1 MNHSSLTPNHQHLI
15 PNHSSF
21 TPNMLSDK
29 LNTVDYHWFLVC
41 TKPGHETEL
50 CALIEREKGKIR
62 NILEVYCPTHTKVYV
77 RRGDNEQRLSFFDGY
92 VFVLATQGALAEFL
106 RDNNSD
112 AYIWYNRKRTPDEKA
127 VACTIPESQ
136 IRAFRDYNENY
147 ADKVIVLERPYSD
160 YAFNAKT
167 DEPNEIVRVV
177 DGPLAGCEG
186 YICRF
191 HRKKGLVF
199 RVQGIMPG
207 SWLTVT
213 YPNASDL
220 HVVRLHNAE
229 GDRLS
234 IGTEKGRAADLLIG
248 ILQGC
253 GYGERTLS
261 LFYELME
268 RLAANLSLEA
278 LCKYLQKQGEQELHH
293 RLARLTAK
301 EAELLINL
309 ARYEH
314 DTPGYVKENWPRLI
328 FRPFLTPTSGIE
340 WEEGKNEIELPH
352 KDFTEI
358 IRKVDIT
365 EEVYYPS
372 KQEDSK
378 VTTTYYA
385 HIASLPALSRGES
398 AATEEEQSQP
408 SPLGGEPERGF
419 IFFANWDDF
428 LSEYFLTAGKANEKL
443 VSGKVQ
449 KVRNEI
455 TLKETEKL
463 IESFRNYAPTIY
475 KVLTEPDSAV
485 KVVQDFKV
493 GEESLNVLAITA
505 TETDM
510 DKAKDELI
518 STCVRI
524 CTEINTTNH
533 LAVWRRYLR
542 TVWLHN

>member
-1 MNHSSLTPNHQHLI
+1 MP
-15 PNHSSF
+15 
-21 TPNMLSDK
+21 DK
-29 LNTVDYHWFLVC
+29 LNSVDYHWFLVC
-41 TKPGHETEL
+41 TKPGHELEL
-50 CALIEREKGKIR
+50 RALIEREKGKIR

-77 RRGDNEQRLSFFDGY
+77 RRGDNEQRLPFFDGY

-106 RDNNSD
+106 RDNDSD

-127 VACTIPESQ
+127 MACTIPESQ

-147 ADKVIVLERPYSD
+147 ADKVIVLERPYTD

-191 HRKKGLVF
+191 HKKKGLVF
-199 RVQGIMPG
+199 RVQGMMPG
-207 SWLTVT
+207 CWLTVT

-234 IGTEKGRAADLLIG
+234 IGTEKGRAADLLVSV
-248 ILQGC
+248 LQGC
-253 GYGERTLS
+253 GYGEHTQS

-268 RLAANLSLEA
+268 RLAADLSLEA
-278 LCKYLQKQGEQELHH
+278 LCKHLQQQGEKVLAD
-293 RLARLTAK
+293 RLAKLTTK

-314 DTPGYVKENWPRLI
+314 DTPGYVRENWPRIIL
-328 FRPFLTPTSGIE
+328 RPFLTPTSGIKM
-340 WEEGKNEIELPH
+340 EEDKNEAELPH
-352 KDFTEI
+352 QDFTEI
-358 IRKVDIT
+358 IRKLDIT

-372 KQEDSK
+372 RQEDGK
-378 VTTTYYA
+378 ITTAYYA
-385 HIASLPALSRGES
+385 HIGRMEDKS
-398 AATEEEQSQP
+398 
-408 SPLGGEPERGF
+408 GF
-419 IFFANWDDF
+419 IYFANWDDF
-428 LSEYFLTAGKANEKL
+428 LREYFLTAGKANEKL

-455 TLKETEKL
+455 TLAETEKL
-463 IESFRNYAPTIY
+463 IESFRNYAPTLY

-485 KVVQDFKV
+485 KAVPNFKI
-493 GEESLNVLAITA
+493 GEDLLNVLAIQSSA
-505 TETDM
+505 QE
-510 DKAKDELI
+510 KEAAKDQLI
-518 STCVRI
+518 KTCVRV

-542 TVWLHN
+542 TVWLHI

>member
-1 MNHSSLTPNHQHLI
+1 MP
-15 PNHSSF
+15 
-21 TPNMLSDK
+21 DK
-29 LNTVDYHWFLVC
+29 LNSVDYHWFLVC
-41 TKPGHETEL
+41 TKPGHELEL
-50 CALIEREKGKIR
+50 RALIEREKGKIR

-77 RRGDNEQRLSFFDGY
+77 RRGDNEQRLPFFDGY

-106 RDNNSD
+106 RDNDSD

-127 VACTIPESQ
+127 MACTIPESQ

-147 ADKVIVLERPYSD
+147 ADKVIVLERPYTD

-191 HRKKGLVF
+191 HKKKGLVF
-199 RVQGIMPG
+199 RVQGMMPG
-207 SWLTVT
+207 CWLTVT

-234 IGTEKGRAADLLIG
+234 IGTEKGRAADLLVG

-253 GYGERTLS
+253 GYGEHTQS

-268 RLAANLSLEA
+268 RLAADLSLEA
-278 LCKYLQKQGEQELHH
+278 LCKHLQKQGEKVLAD
-293 RLARLTAK
+293 RLAKLTTK

-314 DTPGYVKENWPRLI
+314 DTPGYVRENWPRIIL
-328 FRPFLTPTSGIE
+328 RPFLTPTSGIE
-340 WEEGKNEIELPH
+340 MEEDKNEVELPH
-352 KDFTEI
+352 QDFTEV
-358 IRKVDIT
+358 IRKLDIT

-372 KQEDSK
+372 RQEDGK
-378 VTTTYYA
+378 ITTAYYA
-385 HIASLPALSRGES
+385 HIGRMEDKS
-398 AATEEEQSQP
+398 
-408 SPLGGEPERGF
+408 GF
-419 IFFANWDDF
+419 IYFANWDDF
-428 LSEYFLTAGKANEKL
+428 LREYFLTAGKANEKL
-443 VSGKVQ
+443 VSGKVR

-455 TLKETEKL
+455 TLTETEKL
-463 IESFRNYAPTIY
+463 IESFRNYAPTLY

-485 KVVQDFKV
+485 KAVPNFKI
-493 GEESLNVLAITA
+493 GEELLNVLAIQA
-505 TETDM
+505 SAQ
-510 DKAKDELI
+510 DKEAAKDQLI
-518 STCVRI
+518 KTCVRV
-524 CTEINTTNH
+524 CKEINTTNH

-542 TVWLHN
+542 TVWLHI

>member
-1 MNHSSLTPNHQHLI
+1 MP
-15 PNHSSF
+15 
-21 TPNMLSDK
+21 DK
-29 LNTVDYHWFLVC
+29 LNSVDYHWFLVC
-41 TKPGHETEL
+41 TKPGHELEL
-50 CALIEREKGKIR
+50 RALIEREKGKIR

-77 RRGDNEQRLSFFDGY
+77 RRGDNEQRLPFFDGY

-106 RDNNSD
+106 RDNDSD

-127 VACTIPESQ
+127 MACTIPESQ

-147 ADKVIVLERPYSD
+147 ADKVIVLERPYTD

-191 HRKKGLVF
+191 HKKKGLVF
-199 RVQGIMPG
+199 RVQGMMPG
-207 SWLTVT
+207 CWLTVT

-234 IGTEKGRAADLLIG
+234 IGTEKGRTADLLVG

-253 GYGERTLS
+253 GYGEHTQS

-268 RLAANLSLEA
+268 RLAADLSLEA
-278 LCKYLQKQGEQELHH
+278 LCKHLQKQGEKVLAD
-293 RLARLTAK
+293 RLAKLTTK

-314 DTPGYVKENWPRLI
+314 DTPGYVRENWPQIIL
-328 FRPFLTPTSGIE
+328 RPFLTPTSGIE
-340 WEEGKNEIELPH
+340 MEEDKNEAELPH
-352 KDFTEI
+352 QDFTEI
-358 IRKVDIT
+358 IRKLDIT

-372 KQEDSK
+372 RQEDGK
-378 VTTTYYA
+378 ITTTYYA
-385 HIASLPALSRGES
+385 HIGRMEDKS
-398 AATEEEQSQP
+398 
-408 SPLGGEPERGF
+408 GF
-419 IFFANWDDF
+419 IYFANWDDF
-428 LSEYFLTAGKANEKL
+428 LREYFLTAGKANEKL
-443 VSGKVQ
+443 VSGKVR

-455 TLKETEKL
+455 TLTETEKL
-463 IESFRNYAPTIY
+463 IESFRNYAPTLY

-485 KVVQDFKV
+485 KAVPNFKID
-493 GEESLNVLAITA
+493 EELLNVFAIRSSA
-505 TETDM
+505 QE
-510 DKAKDELI
+510 KEAAKDQLI
-518 STCVRI
+518 KTCVRV
-524 CTEINTTNH
+524 CKEINTTNH

-542 TVWLHN
+542 TVWLHI

>member
-1 MNHSSLTPNHQHLI
+1 MP
-15 PNHSSF
+15 
-21 TPNMLSDK
+21 DK
-29 LNTVDYHWFLVC
+29 LNSVDYHWFLVC
-41 TKPGHETEL
+41 TKPGHELEL
-50 CALIEREKGKIR
+50 RALIEREKGKIR

-77 RRGDNEQRLSFFDGY
+77 RRGDNEQRLPFFDGY

-106 RDNNSD
+106 RNNDSN

-127 VACTIPESQ
+127 MACTIPESQ

-147 ADKVIVLERPYSD
+147 ADKVIVLERPYTD

-191 HRKKGLVF
+191 HKKKGLVF
-199 RVQGIMPG
+199 RVQGMMPG
-207 SWLTVT
+207 CWLTVT

-234 IGTEKGRAADLLIG
+234 IGTEKGRAADLLVG

-253 GYGERTLS
+253 GYGEHTQS

-268 RLAANLSLEA
+268 RLAADLSLEA
-278 LCKYLQKQGEQELHH
+278 LCKHLQKQGEKVLAD
-293 RLARLTAK
+293 RLAKLTTK

-314 DTPGYVKENWPRLI
+314 DTPGYVRENWPRIIL
-328 FRPFLTPTSGIE
+328 RPFLTPTSGIE
-340 WEEGKNEIELPH
+340 MEEDKNEVELPH
-352 KDFTEI
+352 QDFTEI
-358 IRKVDIT
+358 IRKLDIT

-372 KQEDSK
+372 RQEDGK
-378 VTTTYYA
+378 ITTAYYA
-385 HIASLPALSRGES
+385 HIGRMEDKS
-398 AATEEEQSQP
+398 
-408 SPLGGEPERGF
+408 GF
-419 IFFANWDDF
+419 IYFANWDDF
-428 LSEYFLTAGKANEKL
+428 LREYFLTAGKANEKL
-443 VSGKVQ
+443 VSGKVR

-455 TLKETEKL
+455 TLTETEKL
-463 IESFRNYAPTIY
+463 IESFRNYAPTLY
-475 KVLTEPDSAV
+475 KVLTDMDSAV
-485 KVVQDFKV
+485 KAVPNFKI
-493 GEESLNVLAITA
+493 GEELLNVFAIRSSA
-505 TETDM
+505 Q
-510 DKAKDELI
+510 DKEAAKDQLI
-518 STCVRI
+518 KTCVRV
-524 CTEINTTNH
+524 CKEINTTNH

-542 TVWLHN
+542 TVWLHI

>member
-1 MNHSSLTPNHQHLI
+1 MP
-15 PNHSSF
+15 
-21 TPNMLSDK
+21 DK
-29 LNTVDYHWFLVC
+29 LNSVDYHWFLVC
-41 TKPGHETEL
+41 TKPGHELEL
-50 CALIEREKGKIR
+50 RALIEREKGKIR

-77 RRGDNEQRLSFFDGY
+77 RRGDNEQRLPFFDGY

-106 RDNNSD
+106 RDNDSD

-127 VACTIPESQ
+127 MACTIPESQ

-147 ADKVIVLERPYSD
+147 ADKVIVLERPYTD

-191 HRKKGLVF
+191 HKKKGLVF
-199 RVQGIMPG
+199 RVQGMMPG
-207 SWLTVT
+207 CWLTVT

-234 IGTEKGRAADLLIG
+234 IGTEKGRAADLLVG

-253 GYGERTLS
+253 GYGEHTQS

-268 RLAANLSLEA
+268 RLAADLSLEA
-278 LCKYLQKQGEQELHH
+278 LCKHLQKQGEKVLAD
-293 RLARLTAK
+293 RLAKLTTK

-314 DTPGYVKENWPRLI
+314 DTPGYVRENWPRIIL
-328 FRPFLTPTSGIE
+328 RPFLTPTSGIE
-340 WEEGKNEIELPH
+340 MEEDKNEVELPH
-352 KDFTEI
+352 QDFTEV
-358 IRKVDIT
+358 IRKLDIT

-372 KQEDSK
+372 RQEDGK
-378 VTTTYYA
+378 ITTAYYA
-385 HIASLPALSRGES
+385 HIGRMEDKS
-398 AATEEEQSQP
+398 
-408 SPLGGEPERGF
+408 GF
-419 IFFANWDDF
+419 IYFANWDDF
-428 LSEYFLTAGKANEKL
+428 LREYFLTAGKANEKL
-443 VSGKVQ
+443 VSGKVR

-455 TLKETEKL
+455 TLAETEKL
-463 IESFRNYAPTIY
+463 IESFRNYAPTLY

-485 KVVQDFKV
+485 KAVPNFKI
-493 GEESLNVLAITA
+493 GEDLLNVLAIQSSA
-505 TETDM
+505 QE
-510 DKAKDELI
+510 KEAAKDQLI
-518 STCVRI
+518 KTCVRV

-542 TVWLHN
+542 MVWLHI

>member
-1 MNHSSLTPNHQHLI
+1 
-15 PNHSSF
+15 
-21 TPNMLSDK
+21 MLSDK

-41 TKPGHETEL
+41 TKPGHEQEL
-50 CALIEREKGKIR
+50 CARIEREKGNVR
-62 NILEVYCPTHTKVYV
+62 NILEAYCPTHTKVYV
-77 RRGDNEQRLSFFDGY
+77 RRGENARRMPLFDGY
-92 VFVLATQGALAEFL
+92 VFVLATQGALAGFL
-106 RDNNSD
+106 RDNGSD
-112 AYIWYNRKRTPDEKA
+112 AYIWHNRKRTPDEKA
-127 VACTIPESQ
+127 VACTIPEFQ
-136 IRAFRDYNENY
+136 MRAFRDYNENY

-213 YPNASDL
+213 YPHASDL

-234 IGTEKGRAADLLIG
+234 IGTEKGRTADLLVG

-253 GYGERTLS
+253 GYGERTRS

-268 RLAANLSLEA
+268 RLAAGLSLEA
-278 LCKYLQKQGEQELHH
+278 LCKHLQKQGEKA
-293 RLARLTAK
+293 LADCLAKLTTK

-314 DTPGYVKENWPRLI
+314 DTPGYVKENWPRMIL
-328 FRPFLTPTSGIE
+328 RPFLTPTSGIE
-340 WEEGKNEIELPH
+340 MEEGKNEAELQH
-352 KDFTEI
+352 KDYTEI
-358 IRKVDIT
+358 IRKLDIT

-372 KQEDSK
+372 RQEDGK
-378 VTTTYYA
+378 TTTTYYA
-385 HIASLPALSRGES
+385 HIGMR
-398 AATEEEQSQP
+398 EETGN
-408 SPLGGEPERGF
+408 LV
-419 IFFANWDDF
+419 FFANWDDF
-428 LSEYFLTAGKANEKL
+428 LREYFLTAGKANEKL

-449 KVRNEI
+449 TVRNGT
-455 TLKETEKL
+455 TLTETEKL
-463 IESFRNYAPTIY
+463 IESFRNYAPTLY
-475 KVLTEPDSAV
+475 KVLTDPDSAIKAV
-485 KVVQDFKV
+485 PDFKV
-493 GEESLNVLAITA
+493 GEEALNVLAIQA
-505 TETDM
+505 SAQEKDA
-510 DKAKDELI
+510 AKDQLI
-518 STCVRI
+518 QTCVHI

-542 TVWLHN
+542 KVWLHN

>member
-1 MNHSSLTPNHQHLI
+1 MP
-15 PNHSSF
+15 
-21 TPNMLSDK
+21 DK
-29 LNTVDYHWFLVC
+29 LNSVDYHWFLVC
-41 TKPGHETEL
+41 TKPGHELEL
-50 CALIEREKGKIR
+50 RALIEREKGKIR

-77 RRGDNEQRLSFFDGY
+77 RRGDNEQRLPFFDGY

-106 RDNNSD
+106 RDNDSD

-127 VACTIPESQ
+127 MACTIPESQ

-147 ADKVIVLERPYSD
+147 ADKVIVLDRPYTD

-191 HRKKGLVF
+191 HKKKGLVF
-199 RVQGIMPG
+199 RVQGMMPG
-207 SWLTVT
+207 CWLTVT

-234 IGTEKGRAADLLIG
+234 IGTEKGRAADLLVG

-253 GYGERTLS
+253 GYGERTQS

-268 RLAANLSLEA
+268 RLAADLSLEA
-278 LCKYLQKQGEQELHH
+278 LCKHLQKQGEKVLAD
-293 RLARLTAK
+293 RLAKLTTK

-314 DTPGYVKENWPRLI
+314 DTPGYVRENWPRIIL
-328 FRPFLTPTSGIE
+328 RPFLTPTSGIE
-340 WEEGKNEIELPH
+340 MEEDKNEAELPH
-352 KDFTEI
+352 QDFTEV
-358 IRKVDIT
+358 IRKLDIT

-372 KQEDSK
+372 RQEDGK
-378 VTTTYYA
+378 ITTAYYA
-385 HIASLPALSRGES
+385 HIGRMEDKS
-398 AATEEEQSQP
+398 
-408 SPLGGEPERGF
+408 GF
-419 IFFANWDDF
+419 IYFANWDDF
-428 LSEYFLTAGKANEKL
+428 LREYFLTAGKANEKL
-443 VSGKVQ
+443 VSGKVR

-455 TLKETEKL
+455 TLAETEKL
-463 IESFRNYAPTIY
+463 IESFRNYAPTLY

-485 KVVQDFKV
+485 KAVPNFKI
-493 GEESLNVLAITA
+493 GEDLLNVLAIQSSA
-505 TETDM
+505 Q
-510 DKAKDELI
+510 DKEAAKDQLI
-518 STCVRI
+518 KTCVRV

-542 TVWLHN
+542 TVWLHI

>member
-1 MNHSSLTPNHQHLI
+1 M
-15 PNHSSF
+15 
-21 TPNMLSDK
+21 
-29 LNTVDYHWFLVC
+29 
-41 TKPGHETEL
+41 
-50 CALIEREKGKIR
+50 CALIEREKGKTG

-77 RRGDNEQRLSFFDGY
+77 RRGDNEQRLPFFDGF
-92 VFVLATQGALAEFL
+92 VFVLATQGALVEFL
-106 RDNNSD
+106 RDNDSD

-127 VACTIPESQ
+127 VVCTIPESQ

-147 ADKVIVLERPYSD
+147 ADKVIVLERPYTD
-160 YAFNAKT
+160 YAINAKT

-234 IGTEKGRAADLLIG
+234 IGTEKGRAADLLVG

-253 GYGERTLS
+253 GYGEHTQS

-268 RLAANLSLEA
+268 RLAADLSLES
-278 LCKYLQKQGEQELHH
+278 LCKHLQKQGEKALAD
-293 RLARLTAK
+293 RLAKLTTK

-314 DTPGYVKENWPRLI
+314 DTPGYIKENWPRMIL
-328 FRPFLTPTSGIE
+328 RPFLTPTSGIE
-340 WEEGKNEIELPH
+340 RKEGKDEVELQH
-352 KDFTEI
+352 KDYTEI

-365 EEVYYPS
+365 EEVYYPNR
-372 KQEDSK
+372 QEDGK
-378 VTTTYYA
+378 TTTTYYA
-385 HIASLPALSRGES
+385 HIGMR
-398 AATEEEQSQP
+398 EEMGN
-408 SPLGGEPERGF
+408 LVL
-419 IFFANWDDF
+419 FANWNDF

-463 IESFRNYAPTIY
+463 IESFRNYAPTLY
-475 KVLTEPDSAV
+475 KVLTDVDSDVKAV
-485 KVVQDFKV
+485 PDFKV
-493 GEESLNVLAITA
+493 GEDTLNVFTIQASA
-505 TETDM
+505 Q
-510 DKAKDELI
+510 DKDTAKDKLI
-518 STCVRI
+518 QTCVRI

-542 TVWLHN
+542 TVWLHE

>member
-1 MNHSSLTPNHQHLI
+1 MP
-15 PNHSSF
+15 
-21 TPNMLSDK
+21 DK
-29 LNTVDYHWFLVC
+29 LNSVDYHWFLVC
-41 TKPGHETEL
+41 TKPGHELEL
-50 CALIEREKGKIR
+50 RALIEREKGKIR

-77 RRGDNEQRLSFFDGY
+77 RRGDNEQRLPFFDGY

-106 RDNNSD
+106 RDNDSD

-147 ADKVIVLERPYSD
+147 ADKVIVLERPYTD

-177 DGPLAGCEG
+177 DGPLTGCEG

-191 HRKKGLVF
+191 HKKKGLVF
-199 RVQGIMPG
+199 RVQGMMPG
-207 SWLTVT
+207 CWLTVT

-234 IGTEKGRAADLLIG
+234 IGTEKGRAADLLVG

-253 GYGERTLS
+253 GYGEHTQS

-268 RLAANLSLEA
+268 RLAADLSLEA
-278 LCKYLQKQGEQELHH
+278 LCKHLQKQGEKVLAD
-293 RLARLTAK
+293 RLAKLTTK

-314 DTPGYVKENWPRLI
+314 DTPGYVRENWPRIIL
-328 FRPFLTPTSGIE
+328 RPFLTPTSGIE
-340 WEEGKNEIELPH
+340 MEEDKNEVELPH
-352 KDFTEI
+352 QDFTEV
-358 IRKVDIT
+358 IRKLDIT

-372 KQEDSK
+372 RQEDGK
-378 VTTTYYA
+378 ITTAYYA
-385 HIASLPALSRGES
+385 HIGRMEDKS
-398 AATEEEQSQP
+398 
-408 SPLGGEPERGF
+408 GF
-419 IFFANWDDF
+419 IYFANWDDF
-428 LSEYFLTAGKANEKL
+428 LREYFLTAGKANEKL
-443 VSGKVQ
+443 VSGKVR

-455 TLKETEKL
+455 TLAETEKL
-463 IESFRNYAPTIY
+463 IESFRNYAPTLY
-475 KVLTEPDSAV
+475 KVLREPDSAV
-485 KVVQDFKV
+485 KAMQDFKV
-493 GEESLNVLAITA
+493 GEELLNVLAIQSSA
-505 TETDM
+505 Q
-510 DKAKDELI
+510 DKEAAKDQLI
-518 STCVRI
+518 KTCVRV

-542 TVWLHN
+542 TVWLHI

>member
-1 MNHSSLTPNHQHLI
+1 MP
-15 PNHSSF
+15 
-21 TPNMLSDK
+21 DK
-29 LNTVDYHWFLVC
+29 LNSVDYHWFLVC
-41 TKPGHETEL
+41 TKPGHELEL
-50 CALIEREKGKIR
+50 RALIEREKGKIR

-77 RRGDNEQRLSFFDGY
+77 RRGDNEQRLPFFDGY

-106 RDNNSD
+106 RNNDSD

-127 VACTIPESQ
+127 MACTIPESQ

-147 ADKVIVLERPYSD
+147 ADKVIVLERPYTD

-191 HRKKGLVF
+191 HKKKGLVF
-199 RVQGIMPG
+199 RVQGMMPG
-207 SWLTVT
+207 CWLTVT

-234 IGTEKGRAADLLIG
+234 IGTEKGRAADLLVG

-253 GYGERTLS
+253 GYGERTQS

-268 RLAANLSLEA
+268 RLAADLSLEA
-278 LCKYLQKQGEQELHH
+278 LCKHLQKQGEKVLAD
-293 RLARLTAK
+293 RLAKLTTK

-314 DTPGYVKENWPRLI
+314 DTPGYVRENWPRIIL
-328 FRPFLTPTSGIE
+328 RPFLTPTSGIE
-340 WEEGKNEIELPH
+340 MEEDKNEAELPH
-352 KDFTEI
+352 QDFTEI
-358 IRKVDIT
+358 IRKLDIT

-372 KQEDSK
+372 KQEDGK
-378 VTTTYYA
+378 ITTTYYA
-385 HIASLPALSRGES
+385 HIGMR
-398 AATEEEQSQP
+398 EEMEN
-408 SPLGGEPERGF
+408 LV
-419 IFFANWDDF
+419 FFANWDDF
-428 LSEYFLTAGKANEKL
+428 LCEYFLTAGKANEKL

-449 KVRNEI
+449 KVHNEI
-455 TLKETEKL
+455 TLAETEKL
-463 IESFRNYAPTIY
+463 IESFRNYAPTLY
-475 KVLTEPDSAV
+475 KVLREPDSAV
-485 KVVQDFKV
+485 KAVPNFKV
-493 GEESLNVLAITA
+493 GEELLNVLAIQA
-505 TETDM
+505 SAQ
-510 DKAKDELI
+510 DKEAAKDQLI
-518 STCVRI
+518 KTCVRV

-542 TVWLHN
+542 TVWLHI

>member
-1 MNHSSLTPNHQHLI
+1 MP
-15 PNHSSF
+15 
-21 TPNMLSDK
+21 DK
-29 LNTVDYHWFLVC
+29 LNSVDYHWFLVC
-41 TKPGHETEL
+41 TKPGHELEL
-50 CALIEREKGKIR
+50 RALIEREKGKIR

-77 RRGDNEQRLSFFDGY
+77 RRGDNEQRLPFFDGY

-106 RDNNSD
+106 RDNDSD

-127 VACTIPESQ
+127 MACTIPESQ

-147 ADKVIVLERPYSD
+147 ADKVIVLERPYTD

-167 DEPNEIVRVV
+167 NEPNEIVRVV

-191 HRKKGLVF
+191 HKKKGLVF
-199 RVQGIMPG
+199 RVQGMMPG
-207 SWLTVT
+207 CWLTVT

-234 IGTEKGRAADLLIG
+234 IGTEKGRAADLLVG

-253 GYGERTLS
+253 GYGEHTQS

-268 RLAANLSLEA
+268 RLAADLSLEA
-278 LCKYLQKQGEQELHH
+278 LCKHLQQQGEKVLAD
-293 RLARLTAK
+293 RLAKLTTK

-314 DTPGYVKENWPRLI
+314 DTPGYVRENWPRIIL
-328 FRPFLTPTSGIE
+328 RPFLTPTSGIE
-340 WEEGKNEIELPH
+340 IEEDKGEVELPH
-352 KDFTEI
+352 QDFTEV
-358 IRKVDIT
+358 IRKLDIT

-372 KQEDSK
+372 RQEDGK
-378 VTTTYYA
+378 ITTAYYA
-385 HIASLPALSRGES
+385 HIGRMEDKS
-398 AATEEEQSQP
+398 
-408 SPLGGEPERGF
+408 GF
-419 IFFANWDDF
+419 IYFANWDDF
-428 LSEYFLTAGKANEKL
+428 LREYFLTAGKANEKL
-443 VSGKVQ
+443 VSGKVR

-455 TLKETEKL
+455 TLTETEKL
-463 IESFRNYAPTIY
+463 IESFRNYAPTLY

-485 KVVQDFKV
+485 KAVPNFKV
-493 GEESLNVLAITA
+493 GEELLNVFAIRSSA
-505 TETDM
+505 Q
-510 DKAKDELI
+510 DKEAAKDQLI
-518 STCVRI
+518 KTCVRV

-542 TVWLHN
+542 TVWLHI

>member
-1 MNHSSLTPNHQHLI
+1 MP
-15 PNHSSF
+15 
-21 TPNMLSDK
+21 DK
-29 LNTVDYHWFLVC
+29 LNSVDYHWFLVC
-41 TKPGHETEL
+41 TKPGHELEL
-50 CALIEREKGKIR
+50 RALIEREKGKIR

-77 RRGDNEQRLSFFDGY
+77 RRGDNEQRLPFFDGY

-106 RDNNSD
+106 RDNDSD

-147 ADKVIVLERPYSD
+147 ADKVIVLERPYTD

-191 HRKKGLVF
+191 HKKKGLVF
-199 RVQGIMPG
+199 RVQGMMPG
-207 SWLTVT
+207 CWLTVT

-234 IGTEKGRAADLLIG
+234 IGTEKGRAADLLVG

-253 GYGERTLS
+253 GYGEHTQS

-268 RLAANLSLEA
+268 RLAADLSLEA
-278 LCKYLQKQGEQELHH
+278 LCKHLQKQGEKVLAD
-293 RLARLTAK
+293 RLAKLTTK

-314 DTPGYVKENWPRLI
+314 DTPGYVRENWPRIIL
-328 FRPFLTPTSGIE
+328 RPFLTPTSGIE
-340 WEEGKNEIELPH
+340 MEEDKNEAELPH
-352 KDFTEI
+352 QDFTEV
-358 IRKVDIT
+358 IRKLDIT

-372 KQEDSK
+372 RQEDGK
-378 VTTTYYA
+378 ITTAYYA
-385 HIASLPALSRGES
+385 HIGRMEDKS
-398 AATEEEQSQP
+398 
-408 SPLGGEPERGF
+408 GF
-419 IFFANWDDF
+419 IYFANWDDF
-428 LSEYFLTAGKANEKL
+428 LREYFLTAGKANEKL
-443 VSGKVQ
+443 VSGKVR

-455 TLKETEKL
+455 TLTETEKL
-463 IESFRNYAPTIY
+463 IESFRNYAPTLY

-485 KVVQDFKV
+485 KAVPNFKI
-493 GEESLNVLAITA
+493 GEELLNVFAIRSSA
-505 TETDM
+505 QE
-510 DKAKDELI
+510 KEAAKDQLI
-518 STCVRI
+518 KTCVRV

-542 TVWLHN
+542 TVWLHI

>member
-1 MNHSSLTPNHQHLI
+1 MP
-15 PNHSSF
+15 
-21 TPNMLSDK
+21 DK
-29 LNTVDYHWFLVC
+29 LNSVDYHWFLVC
-41 TKPGHETEL
+41 TKPGHELEL
-50 CALIEREKGKIR
+50 RALIEREKGKIR

-77 RRGDNEQRLSFFDGY
+77 RRGDNEQRLPFFDGY

-106 RDNNSD
+106 RDNDSD

-127 VACTIPESQ
+127 MACTIPESQ

-147 ADKVIVLERPYSD
+147 ADKVIVLERPYTD

-191 HRKKGLVF
+191 HKKKGLVF
-199 RVQGIMPG
+199 RVQGMMPG
-207 SWLTVT
+207 CWLTVT

-234 IGTEKGRAADLLIG
+234 IGTEKGRAADLLVG

-253 GYGERTLS
+253 GYGERTQS

-268 RLAANLSLEA
+268 RLAADLSLEA
-278 LCKYLQKQGEQELHH
+278 LCKHLQKQGEKVLAD
-293 RLARLTAK
+293 RLAKLTTK

-314 DTPGYVKENWPRLI
+314 DTPGYVRENWPRIIL
-328 FRPFLTPTSGIE
+328 RPFLTPTSGIE
-340 WEEGKNEIELPH
+340 MEEDKNEAELPH
-352 KDFTEI
+352 QDFTEV
-358 IRKVDIT
+358 IRKLDIT

-372 KQEDSK
+372 KQEDGK
-378 VTTTYYA
+378 ITTAYYA
-385 HIASLPALSRGES
+385 HIGRMEDKS
-398 AATEEEQSQP
+398 
-408 SPLGGEPERGF
+408 GF
-419 IFFANWDDF
+419 IYFANWDDF
-428 LSEYFLTAGKANEKL
+428 LREYFLTAGKANEKL
-443 VSGKVQ
+443 VSGKVR

-455 TLKETEKL
+455 TLAETEKL
-463 IESFRNYAPTIY
+463 IESFRNYAPTLY

-485 KVVQDFKV
+485 KAVPNFKI
-493 GEESLNVLAITA
+493 GEELLNVLAIQSSA
-505 TETDM
+505 Q
-510 DKAKDELI
+510 DKEAAKDQLI
-518 STCVRI
+518 KTCVRV
-524 CTEINTTNH
+524 CKEINTTNH

-542 TVWLHN
+542 TVWLHI

>member
-1 MNHSSLTPNHQHLI
+1 MP
-15 PNHSSF
+15 
-21 TPNMLSDK
+21 DK
-29 LNTVDYHWFLVC
+29 LNSVDYHWFLVC
-41 TKPGHETEL
+41 TKPGHELEL
-50 CALIEREKGKIR
+50 RALIEREKGKIR

-77 RRGDNEQRLSFFDGY
+77 RRGDNEQRLPFFDGY

-106 RDNNSD
+106 RDNDSD

-127 VACTIPESQ
+127 MACTIPESQ

-147 ADKVIVLERPYSD
+147 ADKVIVLERPYTD

-191 HRKKGLVF
+191 HKKKGLVF
-199 RVQGIMPG
+199 RVQGMMPG
-207 SWLTVT
+207 CWLTVT

-234 IGTEKGRAADLLIG
+234 IGTEKGRAADLLVG

-253 GYGERTLS
+253 GYGEHTQS

-268 RLAANLSLEA
+268 RLAADLSLEA
-278 LCKYLQKQGEQELHH
+278 LCKHLQKQGEKVLAD
-293 RLARLTAK
+293 RLANLTTK

-314 DTPGYVKENWPRLI
+314 DTPGYVRENWPRIIL
-328 FRPFLTPTSGIE
+328 RPFLTPTSGIE
-340 WEEGKNEIELPH
+340 MEEDKNEAELPH
-352 KDFTEI
+352 QDFTEV
-358 IRKVDIT
+358 IRKLDIT

-372 KQEDSK
+372 RQEDGK
-378 VTTTYYA
+378 ITTAYYA
-385 HIASLPALSRGES
+385 HIGRMEDKS
-398 AATEEEQSQP
+398 
-408 SPLGGEPERGF
+408 GF
-419 IFFANWDDF
+419 IYFANWDDF
-428 LSEYFLTAGKANEKL
+428 LREYFLTAGKANEKL

-455 TLKETEKL
+455 TLTETEKL
-463 IESFRNYAPTIY
+463 IESFRNYAPTLY

-485 KVVQDFKV
+485 KAVPNFKV
-493 GEESLNVLAITA
+493 GEELLNVFAIRSSA
-505 TETDM
+505 QE
-510 DKAKDELI
+510 KEAAKDQLI
-518 STCVRI
+518 KTCVRI
-524 CTEINTTNH
+524 CKEINTTNH

-542 TVWLHN
+542 TVWLHI

>member
-1 MNHSSLTPNHQHLI
+1 MP
-15 PNHSSF
+15 
-21 TPNMLSDK
+21 DK
-29 LNTVDYHWFLVC
+29 LNSVDYHWFLVC
-41 TKPGHETEL
+41 TKPGHELEL
-50 CALIEREKGKIR
+50 RALIEREKGKIR

-77 RRGDNEQRLSFFDGY
+77 RRGDNEQRLPFFDGY

-106 RDNNSD
+106 RDNDSD

-127 VACTIPESQ
+127 MACTIPESQ

-147 ADKVIVLERPYSD
+147 ADKVIVLERPYTD

-191 HRKKGLVF
+191 HKKKGLVF
-199 RVQGIMPG
+199 RVQGMMPG
-207 SWLTVT
+207 CWLTVT

-234 IGTEKGRAADLLIG
+234 IGTEKGRAADLLVG

-253 GYGERTLS
+253 GYGERTQS

-268 RLAANLSLEA
+268 RLAADLSLEA
-278 LCKYLQKQGEQELHH
+278 LCKHLQQQGEKVLAD
-293 RLARLTAK
+293 RLAKLTTK

-314 DTPGYVKENWPRLI
+314 DTPGYVRENWPRIIL
-328 FRPFLTPTSGIE
+328 RPFLTPTSGIE
-340 WEEGKNEIELPH
+340 MEEDKNEVELPH
-352 KDFTEI
+352 QDFTEV
-358 IRKVDIT
+358 IRKLDIT

-372 KQEDSK
+372 RQEDGK
-378 VTTTYYA
+378 ITTAYYA
-385 HIASLPALSRGES
+385 HIGRMEDKS
-398 AATEEEQSQP
+398 
-408 SPLGGEPERGF
+408 GF
-419 IFFANWDDF
+419 IYFANWDDF
-428 LSEYFLTAGKANEKL
+428 LREYFLTAGKANEKL

-455 TLKETEKL
+455 TLAETEKL
-463 IESFRNYAPTIY
+463 IESFHNYAPTLY
-475 KVLTEPDSAV
+475 KVLREPDSAV
-485 KVVQDFKV
+485 KAMQDFKV
-493 GEESLNVLAITA
+493 GEELLNVFAIRSSA
-505 TETDM
+505 Q
-510 DKAKDELI
+510 DKEAAKDQLI
-518 STCVRI
+518 KTCFRV
-524 CTEINTTNH
+524 CKEINTTNH

-542 TVWLHN
+542 TVWLHI

>member
-1 MNHSSLTPNHQHLI
+1 
-15 PNHSSF
+15 
-21 TPNMLSDK
+21 MLSDK

-50 CALIEREKGKIR
+50 CALIEREKGKIG
-62 NILEVYCPTHTKVYV
+62 NILEVYCPTHTRVYV
-77 RRGDNEQRLSFFDGY
+77 RRGDNEQRLPFFDGY

-106 RDNNSD
+106 RDNDPD
-112 AYIWYNRKRTPDEKA
+112 AYIWHNRKRTPDEKA

-136 IRAFRDYNENY
+136 MRAFRDYNENY
-147 ADKVIVLERPYSD
+147 ADKVIVLERSYTD

-220 HVVRLHNAE
+220 HAVRLHNAE

-234 IGTEKGRAADLLIG
+234 VGTEKGRAADLLVG

-253 GYGERTLS
+253 GYGERTQP
-261 LFYELME
+261 LFYELTE
-268 RLAANLSLEA
+268 RLASDLSLEA
-278 LCKYLQKQGEQELHH
+278 LCRHLQKQGEKALAD
-293 RLARLTAK
+293 RLARLTTK

-314 DTPGYVKENWPRLI
+314 DTPGYIKENWPRIIL
-328 FRPFLTPTSGIE
+328 RPFLTPTSGME
-340 WEEGKNEIELPH
+340 LEAGKNGVELQH
-352 KDFTEI
+352 KDYTEI
-358 IRKVDIT
+358 IRKVDIS

-372 KQEDSK
+372 RQEDGK
-378 VTTTYYA
+378 TVTTYYA
-385 HIASLPALSRGES
+385 HIGMREGMGSLVL
-398 AATEEEQSQP
+398 
-408 SPLGGEPERGF
+408 
-419 IFFANWDDF
+419 FANWDGF
-428 LSEYFLTAGKANEKL
+428 LREYFLTAGKANEKL
-443 VSGKVQ
+443 VSGKVRT
-449 KVRNEI
+449 VRNGI
-455 TLKETEKL
+455 THTETEKL
-463 IESFRNYAPTIY
+463 VESFRNYAPTLY
-475 KVLTEPDSAV
+475 KVLTDPGSAIKAVPDF
-485 KVVQDFKV
+485 QV
-493 GEESLNVLAITA
+493 GEDTLNVLAIQA
-505 TETDM
+505 SAQEKDA
-510 DKAKDELI
+510 AKDKLI
-518 STCVRI
+518 KTCVRI

-542 TVWLHN
+542 TVWLHV

>member
-1 MNHSSLTPNHQHLI
+1 MP
-15 PNHSSF
+15 
-21 TPNMLSDK
+21 DK
-29 LNTVDYHWFLVC
+29 LNSVDYHWFLVC
-41 TKPGHETEL
+41 TKPGHELEL
-50 CALIEREKGKIR
+50 RALIEREKGKIR

-77 RRGDNEQRLSFFDGY
+77 RRGDNEQRLPFFDGY

-106 RDNNSD
+106 RDNDSD

-127 VACTIPESQ
+127 MACTIPESQ

-147 ADKVIVLERPYSD
+147 ADKVIVLERPYTD

-191 HRKKGLVF
+191 HKKKGLVF
-199 RVQGIMPG
+199 RVQGMMPG
-207 SWLTVT
+207 CWLTVT

-234 IGTEKGRAADLLIG
+234 IGTEKGRAADLLVG

-253 GYGERTLS
+253 GYGERTQS

-268 RLAANLSLEA
+268 RLAADLSLEA
-278 LCKYLQKQGEQELHH
+278 LCKHLQKQGEKVLAD
-293 RLARLTAK
+293 RLAKLTIK

-314 DTPGYVKENWPRLI
+314 DTPGYVRENWPRIIL
-328 FRPFLTPTSGIE
+328 RPFLTPTSGIE
-340 WEEGKNEIELPH
+340 MEEDKNEAELPH
-352 KDFTEI
+352 QDFTEI
-358 IRKVDIT
+358 IRKLDIT

-372 KQEDSK
+372 RQEDGK
-378 VTTTYYA
+378 ITTAYYA
-385 HIASLPALSRGES
+385 HIGRMEDKS
-398 AATEEEQSQP
+398 
-408 SPLGGEPERGF
+408 GF
-419 IFFANWDDF
+419 IYFANWDDF
-428 LSEYFLTAGKANEKL
+428 LREYFLTAGKANEKL
-443 VSGKVQ
+443 VSGKVR

-455 TLKETEKL
+455 TLAETEKL
-463 IESFRNYAPTIY
+463 IESFRNYAPTLY
-475 KVLTEPDSAV
+475 KVLTDMDSAV
-485 KVVQDFKV
+485 KAMQDFKV
-493 GEESLNVLAITA
+493 GEELLNVLAIRSSA
-505 TETDM
+505 QE
-510 DKAKDELI
+510 KEAAKDQLI
-518 STCVRI
+518 KTCVRV

-542 TVWLHN
+542 TVWLHI

>member
-1 MNHSSLTPNHQHLI
+1 MP
-15 PNHSSF
+15 
-21 TPNMLSDK
+21 DK
-29 LNTVDYHWFLVC
+29 LNSVDYHWFLVC
-41 TKPGHETEL
+41 TKPGHELEL
-50 CALIEREKGKIR
+50 RALIEREKGKIR

-77 RRGDNEQRLSFFDGY
+77 RRGDNEQRLPFFDGY

-106 RDNNSD
+106 RNNDSD

-127 VACTIPESQ
+127 MACTIPESQ

-147 ADKVIVLERPYSD
+147 ADKVIVLERPYTD

-191 HRKKGLVF
+191 HKKKGLVF
-199 RVQGIMPG
+199 RVQGMMPG
-207 SWLTVT
+207 CWLTVT

-234 IGTEKGRAADLLIG
+234 IGTEKGRAADLLVG

-253 GYGERTLS
+253 GYGERTQS
-261 LFYELME
+261 LFCELME
-268 RLAANLSLEA
+268 RLAADLSLEA
-278 LCKYLQKQGEQELHH
+278 LCKHLQKQGEKTLAD
-293 RLARLTAK
+293 RLAKLTIK

-314 DTPGYVKENWPRLI
+314 DTPGYVRENWPRIIL
-328 FRPFLTPTSGIE
+328 RPFLTPTSGIE
-340 WEEGKNEIELPH
+340 MEEDKNEVELPH
-352 KDFTEI
+352 QDFTEV
-358 IRKVDIT
+358 IRKLDIT

-372 KQEDSK
+372 RQEDGK
-378 VTTTYYA
+378 ITTAYYA
-385 HIASLPALSRGES
+385 HIGRMEDKS
-398 AATEEEQSQP
+398 
-408 SPLGGEPERGF
+408 GF
-419 IFFANWDDF
+419 IYFANWDDF
-428 LSEYFLTAGKANEKL
+428 LREYFLTAGKANEKL
-443 VSGKVQ
+443 VSGKVR

-455 TLKETEKL
+455 TLTETEKL
-463 IESFRNYAPTIY
+463 IESFRNYAPTLY

-485 KVVQDFKV
+485 KAVPNFKI
-493 GEESLNVLAITA
+493 GEDLLNVFAIRSSA
-505 TETDM
+505 QE
-510 DKAKDELI
+510 KEAAKDQLI
-518 STCVRI
+518 KTCVRV

-542 TVWLHN
+542 TVWLHI

>member
-1 MNHSSLTPNHQHLI
+1 MP
-15 PNHSSF
+15 
-21 TPNMLSDK
+21 DK
-29 LNTVDYHWFLVC
+29 LNSVDYHWFLVC
-41 TKPGHETEL
+41 TKPGHELEL
-50 CALIEREKGKIR
+50 RALIEREKGKIR

-77 RRGDNEQRLSFFDGY
+77 RRGDNEQRLPFFDGY

-106 RDNNSD
+106 RDNDSD

-147 ADKVIVLERPYSD
+147 ADKVIVLERPYTD

-191 HRKKGLVF
+191 HKKKGLVF
-199 RVQGIMPG
+199 RVQGMMPG
-207 SWLTVT
+207 CWLTVT

-234 IGTEKGRAADLLIG
+234 IGTEKGRAADLLVG

-253 GYGERTLS
+253 GYGERTQS

-268 RLAANLSLEA
+268 RLAADLSLEA
-278 LCKYLQKQGEQELHH
+278 LCKHLQKQGEKVLAD
-293 RLARLTAK
+293 RLAKLTTK

-314 DTPGYVKENWPRLI
+314 DTPGYVRENWPRIIL
-328 FRPFLTPTSGIE
+328 RPFLTPTSGIE
-340 WEEGKNEIELPH
+340 MEEDKNEAELPH
-352 KDFTEI
+352 QDFTEI
-358 IRKVDIT
+358 IRKLDIT

-372 KQEDSK
+372 KQEDGK
-378 VTTTYYA
+378 ITTTYYA
-385 HIASLPALSRGES
+385 HIGRMEDKS
-398 AATEEEQSQP
+398 
-408 SPLGGEPERGF
+408 GF
-419 IFFANWDDF
+419 IYFANWDDF
-428 LSEYFLTAGKANEKL
+428 LREYFLTAGKANEKL
-443 VSGKVQ
+443 VSGKVR

-455 TLKETEKL
+455 TLAETEKL
-463 IESFRNYAPTIY
+463 IESFRNYAPTLY

-485 KVVQDFKV
+485 KAVPNFKV
-493 GEESLNVLAITA
+493 GEDLLNVLAIQSSA
-505 TETDM
+505 Q
-510 DKAKDELI
+510 DKEAAKDQLI
-518 STCVRI
+518 KTCVRV
-524 CTEINTTNH
+524 CKEINTTNH

-542 TVWLHN
+542 TVWLHI